1 MIISIIA
8 IILGFSLLVWGADK
22 FVLGASA
29 TASNL
34 GVSPLIIGLTI
45 VGFGTSAPE
54 MLVSFM
60 AALSGNPEIA
70 VGNAIGSNITNI
82 GLVLGFTAMVVP
94 LTVRSSIL
102 KREYPI
108 MFAIMLLAWYL
119 MSDNNLQKTDGLIL
133 VMAMFLVLGLI
144 TFLGI
149 RDQKNSKDPLNTEF
163 VEEIPTDMDTKTALL
178 WLFFGMFILVASSKM
193 LVWGAVNIAHNFGIS
208 DLVIGLT
215 IIAIGT
221 SLPELAASVASA
233 LKGEHEIAIGNI
245 IGSNMFNLLGVLGI
259 PALISPINELSETVL
274 SRDYPV
280 MIGLS
285 ILLLIF
291 AYGFTF
297 GKKKT
302 KEPVHGKINR
312 IESAILLLGY
322 FAYMY
327 LIFISVKT

>member
-8 IILGFSLLVWGADK
+8 ILLGFSLLVWGADK

-60 AALSGNPEIA
+60 AALNGNPEIA

-82 GLVLGFTAMVVP
+82 GLVLGFTAMIVP

-119 MSDNNLQKTDGLIL
+119 LSDNSLQKSDGFIL
-133 VMAMFLVLGLI
+133 VIAMFMVLGLI
-144 TFLGI
+144 TYLGI
-149 RDQKNSKDPLNTEF
+149 RDQKNTADPLNTEF
-163 VEEIPTDMDTKTALL
+163 ADEIPTDMDTKTALF
-178 WLFFGMFILVASSKM
+178 WLIFGILILLASSKM
-193 LVWGAVNIAHNFGIS
+193 LVWGAVNIAHDFGVS

-221 SLPELAASVASA
+221 SLPELAASIASA

-285 ILLLIF
+285 VLLLIF
-291 AYGFTF
+291 AYGFSF
-297 GKKKT
+297 GKKKVT
-302 KEPVHGKINR
+302 EPVHGKINR

-327 LIFISVKT
+327 LIYLSVKT

>member
-1 MIISIIA
+1 MLISIIA
-8 IILGFSLLVWGADK
+8 ILAGFALLVWGADK
-22 FVLGASA
+22 FVQGASA

-60 AALSGNPEIA
+60 AALNGNPEIA

-82 GLVLGFTAMVVP
+82 GLVLGITAMIVP
-94 LTVRSSIL
+94 LTVNSSIL

-108 MFAIMLLAWYL
+108 MFAVMILAWYL
-119 MSDNNLQKTDGLIL
+119 MSDNTLQKTDGVILIFSMFFVLAL
-133 VMAMFLVLGLI
+133 V
-144 TFLGI
+144 TFLGL
-149 RDQKNSKDPLNTEF
+149 RDQKNTSDPLNTEF
-163 VEEIPTDMDTKTALL
+163 NEEIPTDMSTKMAMF
-178 WLFFGMFILVASSKM
+178 WLFFGLLILVGSSKI
-193 LVWGAVNIAHNFGIS
+193 LVWGAVNIAHNFGVS

-221 SLPELAASVASA
+221 SLPELAASVVSA

-274 SRDYPV
+274 NRDYPV

-285 ILLLIF
+285 ILLLFF

-297 GKKKT
+297 GKKQGKD
-302 KEPVHGKINR
+302 PVNGKITR
-312 IESAILLLGY
+312 LESSILLLGY
-322 FAYMY
+322 ATYMY
-327 LIFISVKT
+327 LIYLSIQT